1 MFIDHSFSGA
11 SRRKQQRGVA
21 LVVILLALVLVS
33 VMVMAF
39 ISKATSSQSIASSS
53 AARYRADMVGRI
65 GLETVIGDLRSEI
78 MAGSEKEGTAL
89 YPIYQPLSS
98 FTAIPYRTTTES
110 SPNVLKKSTGEAKF
124 WDGSHFTNS
133 GAPDSPARAGKN
145 NSTATPS
152 ANGRFVDPQR
162 WNASYLLGPELPAGF
177 VSPDWVLVTRKG
189 ALVDA
194 KNAPP
199 LASLSDPAES
209 NSNFVIGRFS
219 YIIYNEGG
227 LLDVNVAGY
236 PNNAS
241 SEFKAKRGLLPQVN
255 LGAIPGVLDAN
266 ALVQWR
272 NRATSAE
279 VDAYATRVFGAKDG
293 FTTVAAGD
301 QAFVSRQDLI
311 RFVET
316 HPDVLTKEAL
326 QYLGTSSRE
335 LNAPSYTPEKTRP
348 KVGADDDKFN
358 PSLINTPVQV
368 AFDRLDGTKS
378 KVGEPLIKSRFPLSR
393 LGLISATA
401 TASENDLIYKCFGIT
416 RASVNDPWLYRNGAS
431 KIMTLAEVAQEG
443 KREPDFFE
451 LLQAAIA
458 YGSLGVSKV
467 FGTYPSDVKNLDDN
481 TFYQVIQIG
490 ANLIDQYDTDSYPT
504 RITFDGGASQ
514 GDFSGIENLPYLTR
528 VFTKDY
534 VIANPPNG
542 DFGIWLQPEVWNPH
556 ANAIDLSGQPSYFRF
571 IATGTAGGET
581 IKRDIYGVPY
591 VIPKKEFLSSSVQS
605 SVEFLPSAS
614 YKEPVYLNSST
625 VASVTGPGNVFATI
639 GGVSYFGINIGTV
652 SVPLTYLTD
661 TDINHKLMFQL
672 TPDPAITFEL
682 QYSTDGN
689 TWVTYDRIRNVAKK
703 YQVYAESRAD
713 ATTPSSYHMR
723 SDPRSDRFGT
733 GAEYYFRTVSQLGQ
747 TVRPLPGANG
757 NLVDGVYLGVLADN
771 LATSAVSYADRD
783 GVIRPGLG
791 AFASGTVK
799 DGYPLA
805 TGNLASRPIILN
817 RPFRSVTEMGYASRG
832 MPWKDVDF
840 FHSKSG
846 DAALLDLFSVSD
858 SPTDAVV
865 AGRVDLNT
873 RQGPVLAAVLD
884 GAIRSEENGGSTIL
898 AAEAGVYADSLTTL
912 TAGTGGPIKNRADL
926 VSRWMADLPA
936 VPGKTTIKRQR
947 EAMLRAL
954 TEVGNTRTWNLLI
967 DVIAQSGRFLPKAT
981 NLDQFTVDGERR
993 LWLHVAIDR
1002 YTGKV
1007 IYQYV
1012 EPVYE

>member
-1 MFIDHSFSGA
+1 M
-11 SRRKQQRGVA
+11 
-21 LVVILLALVLVS
+21 VVILLALVLVS

-65 GLETVIGDLRSEI
+65 GMETVIGDLRSEI
-78 MAGSEKEGTAL
+78 RAGSEEEGTAL
-89 YPIYQPLSS
+89 YPIYEPLST
-98 FTAIPYRTTTES
+98 FTAVPYRAPTES
-110 SPNVLKKSTGEAKF
+110 SPNVLKKSIGEAKF

-152 ANGRFVDPQR
+152 ANGRFVDPKR
-162 WNASYLLGPELPAGF
+162 WNTSYLLGPELPAGF
-177 VSPDWVLVTRKG
+177 VSPDWVLVTRNG

-199 LASLSDPAES
+199 LASLSDPVES

-279 VDAYATRVFGAKDG
+279 ADAYATRVFGAKDG

-358 PSLINTPVQV
+358 PSLINTPVEV

-401 TASENDLIYKCFGIT
+401 TASENDPIYKYFGLT
-416 RASVNDPWLYRNGAS
+416 RASANDPWLYRNGAS
-431 KIMTLAEVAQEG
+431 KIMTLAEVALEG
-443 KREPDFFE
+443 EREPDFFE

-458 YGSLGVSKV
+458 YGSLGVTQT
-467 FGTYPSDVKNLDDN
+467 FGTYNADVANLDRN
-481 TFYQVIQIG
+481 TFYQIIQIG
-490 ANLIDQYDTDSYPT
+490 ANLIDQYDVDSYPT
-504 RITFDGGASQ
+504 RISFDASASQ
-514 GDFSGIENLPYLTR
+514 GDFSGIENLPYLAR
-528 VFTKDY
+528 VFMKDY
-534 VIANPPNG
+534 LAQSGANG
-542 DFGIWLQPEVWNPH
+542 TFGIWFQPEVWNPH
-556 ANAIDLSGQPSYFRF
+556 AQAVVASELPPYFRF
-571 IATGTAGGET
+571 VVSGAAKGEA
-581 IKRDIYGVPY
+581 IKYDVYGVPMT
-591 VIPKKEFLSSSVQS
+591 IPNHVFSPSSAIEFPASVD
-605 SVEFLPSAS
+605 
-614 YKEPVYLNSST
+614 YREPVYLNSSE
-625 VASVTGPGNVFATI
+625 VASTSDPNNVFATESGVGYI
-639 GGVSYFGINIGTV
+639 GVRVGAVSA
-652 SVPLTYLTD
+652 PLAEFLDANPYHDL
-661 TDINHKLMFQL
+661 
-672 TPDPAITFEL
+672 TFEIEPTSALQFDL
-682 QYSTDGN
+682 QYSKDQN
-689 TWVTYDRIRNVAKK
+689 KWITYDRIRNVTKG
-703 YQVYAESRAD
+703 VGMYARSKLNARN
-713 ATTPSSYHMR
+713 PYGYYLR
-723 SDPRSDRFGT
+723 SDPRTDRFGAMGWYIEGT
-733 GAEYYFRTVSQLGQ
+733 AAKAGETI
-747 TVRPLPGANG
+747 RPQAANDGLLLENFYPG
-757 NLVDGVYLGVLADN
+757 VMADN
-771 LATSAVSYADRD
+771 LVTSSLKYADKD
-783 GVIRPGLG
+783 GVLRPGLG
-791 AFASGTVK
+791 AFATGSAL

-846 DAALLDLFSVSD
+846 DAALLDLFSVND
-858 SPTDAVV
+858 SPSDAIV

-884 GAIRSEENGGSTIL
+884 GAIRSEENGGSTIS
-898 AAEAGVYADSLTTL
+898 ATDAGVYADSLTTL
-912 TAGTGGPIKNRADL
+912 TSGTGGPIKNRADL

-936 VPGKTTIKRQR
+936 VSGKTTIKRQR

-954 TEVGNTRTWNLLI
+954 TEAGNTRTWNLLI